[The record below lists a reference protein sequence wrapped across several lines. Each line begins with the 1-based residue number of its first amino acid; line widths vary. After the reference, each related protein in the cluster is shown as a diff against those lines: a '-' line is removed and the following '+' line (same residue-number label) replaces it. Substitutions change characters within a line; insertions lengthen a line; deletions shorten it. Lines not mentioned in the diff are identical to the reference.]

1 MSTKFLQEAHHFL
14 KDAGYAESDIVS
26 QCSFTARSSADALIS
41 SQVDL
46 VAFSRSPHDMRAA
59 CIAAFEEIPGRKQE
73 TLALLRYLTSPLAIV
88 GNRDKVE
95 FWPIRKEAATH
106 PVDVWDRDG
115 WYERVRGR
123 IKDYSPSA
131 VADAKNDRI
140 QLEFVD
146 AGLSTWTQNITSNS
160 LKRLLE
166 KLMRSSLDALA
177 DRFEGNDKAR
187 TAVLRL
193 IFQLF
198 ACRAL
203 EDKGIIQKGSDAR
216 ECLTLAHNRFS
227 SNVTPDVLNST
238 YLNKTIVDLV
248 FTELRQS
255 FSFETLTTD
264 ALAYS
269 YENALVTSGMRHALG
284 IYYTPRSLTEY
295 ILRRMP
301 IEMIE
306 QDKRVFWDPCAG
318 CGSFLLAG
326 FDRLSESLP
335 TNWSGAARH
344 KYLTK
349 SIFGSDVDAFACE
362 MAALALVLTDLHNR
376 NGWLVREHDA
386 LTVSRSDLPRE
397 PSVIATNLPFR
408 EHKPGGV
415 RREIAADILGNL
427 IEVAATGALM
437 AVVLPQSILDS
448 RAATD
453 VRKLL
458 LKTCNILE
466 IALFPGGLFESHAE
480 TAVLIFQKTGTE
492 SKSIATVRELRS
504 ADFDR
509 FRRAGAFTRTY
520 PADPAEW
527 HADPNSRFH
536 VSPMSDLWKT
546 LEERFG
552 KLTDFASVKNGC
564 RLTAGDTTSVSDTKR
579 DGQDR
584 PYIDRTDFLRP
595 FALIAG
601 PKTRPVRWIRYGD
614 QLDRARTSEIFECE
628 KVLINANRNPGS
640 AWRIKASISR
650 ETLYVSDN
658 FHVVIPR
665 NNIPVEILAAI
676 LNSPLANAWFD
687 SRCRKRKVVQEI
699 LERLPFP
706 SFDSVLSQEITK
718 AVRAMEKA
726 VVAKWRKQTEGMFFD
741 EVPETSDTARL
752 LSEIDEL
759 VYDAY
764 GISKNERRQIDN
776 LMRTDKRPV

>member
-1 MSTKFLQEAHHFL
+1 MSTQFIQEAHRFL
-14 KDAGYAESDIVS
+14 KDAGYAESDIVP
-26 QCSFTARSSADALIS
+26 QCSFTVRSSDDALVS

-59 CIAAFEEIPGRKQE
+59 CIAAFEEVPGRKQE
-73 TLALLRYLTSPLAIV
+73 TLSLLKYLTSPLAIV

-95 FWPIRKEAATH
+95 FWPIRQEAATH

-115 WYERVRGR
+115 WSERLRGR
-123 IKDYSPSA
+123 IRDYSPSA

-146 AGLSTWTQNITSNS
+146 AGLATWTQNITSNS

-166 KLMRSSLDALA
+166 KLMQSSLDALA
-177 DRFEGNDKAR
+177 ARFKGNDKAR

-203 EDKGIIQKGSDAR
+203 EDKGIIQKGSDAK
-216 ECLTLAHNRFS
+216 ESLTLAHDRFS
-227 SNVTPDVLNST
+227 SNVTPDCLNSA
-238 YLNKTIVDLV
+238 YLNRTIVDLV

-269 YENALVTSGMRHALG
+269 YENALVTSGMRHSLG

-301 IEMIE
+301 IETIE
-306 QDKRVFWDPCAG
+306 PGKRFFWDPCAG

-335 TNWSGAARH
+335 SNWSGAARH
-344 KYLTK
+344 KYLTS

-376 NGWLVREHDA
+376 NGWAVREHNA
-386 LTVSRSDLPRE
+386 LTVLRSDLPRE
-397 PSVIATNLPFR
+397 PTVIATNVPFR
-408 EHKPGGV
+408 ENKSGD
-415 RREIAADILGNL
+415 RREVAADILENL

-437 AVVLPQSILDS
+437 AIVLPQSVLDS
-448 RAATD
+448 RAATA

-458 LKTCNILE
+458 LKSCNIME
-466 IALFPGGLFESHAE
+466 ISLFPGGFFESNVE
-480 TAVLIFQKTGTE
+480 TAVIFLQKTGTQ

-509 FRRAGAFTRTY
+509 FVRAGAFTRTY

-527 HADPNSRFH
+527 HADPDGKLH
-536 VSPMSDLWKT
+536 VSPMSDLWKM
-546 LEERFG
+546 LASRFG
-552 KLTDFASVKNGC
+552 KLEDFASVNNGC
-564 RLTAGDTTSVSDTKR
+564 RLKAGDSTSVSDKKR
-579 DGQDR
+579 DSQDR
-584 PYIDRTDFLRP
+584 PYIDRTEYLRP

-601 PKTRPVRWIRYGD
+601 PKTRPVRWLRYGGH
-614 QLDRARTSEIFECE
+614 LDRARTPAIFDRE
-628 KVLINANRNPGS
+628 KILINANRNPGS
-640 AWRIKASISR
+640 AWRIVASISR
-650 ETLYVSDN
+650 DTLYVSDN
-658 FHVVIPR
+658 FHVVIPLD
-665 NNIPVEILAAI
+665 NTPVEILAAI

-699 LERLPFP
+699 LEKLPFP
-706 SFDSVLSQEITK
+706 SLESIPSQEIIK

-726 VVAKWRKQTEGMFFD
+726 VTAKWRKQTEGMFFD
-741 EVPETSDTARL
+741 EVLETSDTARL
-752 LSEIDEL
+752 LAEIDEL

-776 LMRTDKRPV
+776 LMRTDRRPG